1 MKTHATRAAVVAA
14 FFLLRVAGGA
24 DFALHDGDVVA
35 FLGDSITAARGYTKI
50 VEHYTLMRF
59 PDRKVRFVNAGK
71 GGDTAQSALKR
82 LDSDVFSKGATV
94 MLIALGVNDIGW
106 GMKATAENK
115 QRYLDGLRAM
125 IEQCSARKIRPIVCS
140 PAITAEPPDK
150 AEHGFLQAM
159 ADEAFALAQSL
170 GAQTVDVQH
179 IMRDVQRRILA
190 ANAQESDEKKWVRL
204 HAPDGVHLT
213 DLGQLAMA
221 YAILKGLEAPANVSS
236 ATIDATKAA
245 LVDAASC
252 RITEIVAS
260 KDQVSFI
267 RLDGGLPM
275 TLGAFSAF
283 DFRWVPLPD
292 AINRYLLSITN
303 LAPGDYQIEAEG
315 RLLGKVT
322 AAQLERGL
330 NISTITDNA
339 WEPGGPWD
347 AQSVAVKELVDA
359 RDKLWISEK
368 TDALYLSKHPHSAEL
383 AAQANVIE
391 EKLVGLQRAL
401 AKPYPYHFLI
411 RRLVK

>member
-1 MKTHATRAAVVAA
+1 
-14 FFLLRVAGGA
+14 
-24 DFALHDGDVVA
+24 
-35 FLGDSITAARGYTKI
+35 
-50 VEHYTLMRF
+50 
-59 PDRKVRFVNAGK
+59 
-71 GGDTAQSALKR
+71 
-82 LDSDVFSKGATV
+82 
-94 MLIALGVNDIGW
+94 
-106 GMKATAENK
+106 MKATAENK

-125 IEQCSARKIRPIVCS
+125 IEQCNARKIRPIVCS
-140 PAITAEPPDK
+140 PAITAEAPDK

-179 IMRDVQRRILA
+179 TMRDIQRRILA

-252 RITEIVAS
+252 SITEIVAS

-267 RLDGGLPM
+267 RLDDGLPM

-283 DFRWVPLPD
+283 DFRWVPLP
-292 AINRYLLSITN
+292 ATINRYLLSITH

-330 NISTITDNA
+330 NISTMTDNA

-383 AAQANVIE
+383 AAQAKVIE
-391 EKLVGLQRAL
+391 ENLVGLQRAL
-401 AKPYPYHFLI
+401 AKPYPYHFRI
-411 RRLVK
+411 RRIVK